1 MASKQPFKL
10 INVTQ
15 KLTTWSI
22 RINKFFKHRLLSKRK
37 HVLLISD
44 EDPRNLAQLQSLF
57 VVDKQ
62 AQQLKKVSRSVKD
75 TQKSGDNTF

>member
-10 INVTQ
+10 FDIAQ

-37 HVLLISD
+37 NLLLISD
-44 EDPRNLAQLQSLF
+44 APKNNR
-57 VVDKQ
+57 
-62 AQQLKKVSRSVKD
+62 
-75 TQKSGDNTF
+75 